1 MPLLLLTAAFVVVAV
16 LFLFLFARQVDR
28 RFKLQDPE
36 PALTKLSET
45 VARLEERIRNLEA
58 IVTTE
63 AWDALKDQTPP
74 PPQVEQ
80 ELPDPEK
87 AARLAKRLKS

>member
-1 MPLLLLTAAFVVVAV
+1 MPLLLLTAAFFVVAM
-16 LFLFLFARQVDR
+16 LMLFLFARQVDR

-36 PALTKLSET
+36 PALTDLAAT

-63 AWDALKDQTPP
+63 AWDALKDKTPP
-74 PPQVEQ
+74 PPQP
-80 ELPDPEK
+80 ELSDPEK
-87 AARLAKRLKS
+87 AARLARRLKS